1 MQRGVDV
8 KGCEVNRSGVL
19 RIQMSRALAVS
30 RHALMPGPCRDLQ
43 GSVRLKNN
51 TRRVDF
57 TVAYIHLQALLNIF
71 TFHSMKTRSIDSRKL

>member
-57 TVAYIHLQALLNIF
+57 TVCGIYTLTSTPQCIHLSLYEDTQ
-71 TFHSMKTRSIDSRKL
+71 HR